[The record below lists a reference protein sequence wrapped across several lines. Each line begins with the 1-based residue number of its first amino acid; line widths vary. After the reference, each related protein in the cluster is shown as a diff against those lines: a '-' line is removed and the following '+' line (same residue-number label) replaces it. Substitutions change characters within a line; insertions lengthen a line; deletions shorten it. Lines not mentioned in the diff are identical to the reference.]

1 MPTMQIPDRH
11 QPGLAKLYELGDA
24 SVRAIR
30 NIFDR
35 VPDTVNPVDIAATDA
50 ALTSAATISDLKGI
64 LDALVPLYVLKSTK
78 ESVLLDQFAEDIAN
92 AMASLKS
99 ALALTDKHRPTFK
112 ANLLTLLGSEHFLT
126 ISKAY
131 DLATD
136 DERTFCDARIITD
149 LRPVFGTP
157 IEDGPK
163 GTVIVH
169 LLKIGYHEGNKRHQ
183 AFHVALDSPD
193 LKELKRVIER
203 AESKAA
209 AIKSKLKDTHVL
221 GIS

>member
-1 MPTMQIPDRH
+1 MPKLQIPERH
-11 QPGLAKLYELGDA
+11 QPSLAKIAHD
-24 SVRAIR
+24 VDDDAIR
-30 NIFDR
+30 IIRQIFDR
-35 VPDTVNPVDIAATDA
+35 APDTSNPIEISSSDA
-50 ALTSAATISDLKGI
+50 AINTVASIPLAGI
-64 LDALVPLYVLKSTK
+64 LDALSSLYILKAGT
-78 ESVLLDQFAEDIAN
+78 ESVSLEQFVDDISD
-92 AMASLKS
+92 AMASASPEFRLPQNKRQEFRKRM
-99 ALALTDKHRPTFK
+99 LA
-112 ANLLTLLGSEHFLT
+112 LLGSEHFLT
-126 ISKAY
+126 ISKGY

-169 LLKIGYHEGNKRHQ
+169 LLKIGYHEGAKRHQ
-183 AFHVALDSPD
+183 SFHVALDSRD

-203 AESKAA
+203 AEHKAA
-209 AIKSKLKDTHVL
+209 AIKSKLKDAHVL